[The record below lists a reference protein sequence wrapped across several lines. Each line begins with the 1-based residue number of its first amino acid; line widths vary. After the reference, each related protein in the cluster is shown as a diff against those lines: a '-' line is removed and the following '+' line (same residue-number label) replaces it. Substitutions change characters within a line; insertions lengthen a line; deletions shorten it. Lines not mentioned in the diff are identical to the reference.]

1 MGSFIL
7 FIIAV
12 VLLGC
17 SIYSMF
23 SYFKDR
29 TSQRRAFKKR
39 R

>member
-12 VLLGC
+12 ILLGC
-17 SIYSMF
+17 SIYFIF

-29 TSQRRAFKKR
+29 VGQRCAFKKR